1 MICQHPYLSELNG
14 RERRREMMAHA
25 DQQRLAR
32 QLKDLT
38 RTSRRS
44 RRRTRGLGRARG
56 TAAALIRLL
65 PRYQAAR

>member
-32 QLKDLT
+32 QLRNLT
-38 RTSRRS
+38 RMSRRA
-44 RRRTRGLGRARG
+44 RRGTRGLGRARG
-56 TAAALIRLL
+56 TAAAVIRLL
-65 PRYQAAR
+65 PRYRAAR

>member
-38 RTSRRS
+38 RTSRRA
-44 RRRTRGLGRARG
+44 RRGTRGLGRARG

-65 PRYQAAR
+65 PRYRAAR

>member
-25 DQQRLAR
+25 DQQRLVR

-38 RTSRRS
+38 RTSRRA
-44 RRRTRGLGRARG
+44 RRGTRGLGRARG
-56 TAAALIRLL
+56 IVAALIRLQ
-65 PRYQAAR
+65 PRYRAAR